1 MNPKSKKTGFV
12 YSYCTL
18 NRETRN
24 VKLTI
29 SHKKKQQPV
38 DTILQPKRN
47 SFSAD
52 RTVQAT
58 MLKKMKGKMKRRNTE
73 PTMQVMG
80 PSGIQM
86 TLAAPQEPEEVD
98 SNNTDF

>member
-1 MNPKSKKTGFV
+1 MKPKQTNNENK
-12 YSYCTL
+12 
-18 NRETRN
+18 
-24 VKLTI
+24 
-29 SHKKKQQPV
+29 
-38 DTILQPKRN
+38 

-98 SNNTDF
+98 SNNTDFWIWYNERLI

>member
-1 MNPKSKKTGFV
+1 
-12 YSYCTL
+12 
-18 NRETRN
+18 
-24 VKLTI
+24 
-29 SHKKKQQPV
+29 
-38 DTILQPKRN
+38 
-47 SFSAD
+47 
-52 RTVQAT
+52 

-98 SNNTDF
+98 SNNTDFWIWYNERLI